1 MQSQIHIC
9 PLCQSNGEEF
19 YNQQFQKCSRC
30 QSIFRC
36 PEFFISATKE
46 QARYKEHNNDI
57 NDERY
62 QEFVSPIVEKII
74 TNHLPAEK

>member
-1 MQSQIHIC
+1 MSSQKNKC

-19 YNQQFQKCSRC
+19 YNQQFKKCSGC

-36 PEFFISATKE
+36 PEFFISSTKE
-46 QARYKEHNNDI
+46 QARYEEHNNDI

-62 QEFVSPIVEKII
+62 QEFVSPIVEKIVA
-74 TNHLPAEK
+74 NHLPPEK